1 LAIKGQLL
9 PKMFNFIVNLVI
21 FIIVASLIFFIMTFL
36 HININVELTY
46 KPIYKPLTSQMLAI
60 SIAQSDINKA
70 IWDYLDGK
78 TDGKEIEN
86 SIAKII
92 SQYKISIDTKVLGNK
107 NLIGEAE
114 SLTILGAK
122 NRKIEIKVI
131 A

>member
-1 LAIKGQLL
+1 
-9 PKMFNFIVNLVI
+9 
-21 FIIVASLIFFIMTFL
+21 MTFL

-78 TDGKEIEN
+78 IDEKEIEN

-92 SQYKISIDTKVLGNK
+92 PQYKISIDTKVLGNK
-107 NLIGEAE
+107 NLAGEAE

-122 NRKIEIKVI
+122 NRKTEIKVI